1 MYKSLTLHLTAQD
14 RVLGYAKSAERNWAP
29 KNASFYD
36 GIQNSSRVDNLG
48 NPKLYTK
55 VVDQVLL
62 SPTVMTRSMFGAV
75 PFEGK
80 TQDVDLDV
88 VSDTQGQWVTGLE
101 ELNMSAVSTT
111 VRTSFAHAAFTQP
124 QVSIMLESFANSG
137 SLGII
142 NLDDFKYDKAAAQ
155 VVQAI
160 GAAVYGFGTGNQILG
175 LEAIID
181 DGTNN
186 STIGGISRSTYTQL
200 DAYAVTVTSN
210 KLTLATLDTLHDNI
224 RAAGLTN
231 EKPNVAYTTKAVWS
245 LYGQL
250 LQPYV
255 RQSYREV
262 GYDRLQNSDKWGQ
275 RSNPE
280 LRAAAGFD
288 GLTYRTLTIIDDDFC
303 NAGQL
308 YMVNEDYLKWYGRS
322 DVPEDYRDTI
332 THVDFGDES
341 ETYEGTGALAVEA
354 MPSRDHG
361 FFYQPPAQMPTQ
373 GGKYAR
379 FWTIGNYIASSYR
392 RHGKNKSSQ
401 QFTTI

>member
-1 MYKSLTLHLTAQD
+1 MA
-14 RVLGYAKSAERNWAP
+14 A
-29 KNASFYD
+29 D
-36 GIQNSSRVDNLG
+36 GIQNTSRVDNLG
-48 NPKLYTK
+48 NPKLYAK

-62 SPTVMTRSMFGAV
+62 SPTVMTRSMFGAKA
-75 PFEGK
+75 FEGK
-80 TQDVDLDV
+80 TQDIDLDV

-101 ELNMSAVSTT
+101 ELNMSAVGTT
-111 VRTSFAHAAFTQP
+111 VRTSFGHAAFTQP
-124 QVSIMLESFANSG
+124 QVSIMLESFANQG

-142 NLDDFKYDKAAAQ
+142 NLDDFKYAKAAAQ

-160 GAAVYGFGTGNQILG
+160 GSAAYGTGVGNQILG

-186 STIGGISRSTYTQL
+186 STIGGISRTTYPSL
-200 DAYAVTVTSN
+200 DGYIVTVTSN
-210 KLTLATLDTLHDNI
+210 KLTLATLDTLHDNV

-231 EKPNVAYTTKAVWS
+231 EKPNVAYTTKTVWS

-262 GYDRLQNSDKWGQ
+262 GYDRLSNNMKWGQ
-275 RSNPE
+275 RSNPD
-280 LRAAAGFD
+280 LRASAGFD
-288 GLTYRTLTIIDDDFC
+288 GLTYRTLTIIDDDF
-303 NAGQL
+303 APTGQL
-308 YMVNEDYLKWYGRS
+308 YMVNEEYVNWYGRS
-322 DVPEDYRDTI
+322 VVPDLYRDTI
-332 THVDFGDES
+332 NHVDFGSNDEG
-341 ETYEGTGALAVEA
+341 YAGTGQMAVEA
-354 MPSRDHG
+354 MPSNDHG

-392 RHGKNKSSQ
+392 RHGKNASTSK
-401 QFTTI
+401 FTTI

>member
-1 MYKSLTLHLTAQD
+1 MYKFTTLHK
-14 RVLGYAKSAERNWAP
+14 LGTLKERSD
-29 KNASFYD
+29 ASLGNVRFYD
-36 GIQNSSRVDNLG
+36 GIQNSGRVSDLG

-62 SPTVMTRSMFGAV
+62 SPTVMTRSMFGAK

-80 TQDVDLDV
+80 TMDIDLDV

-101 ELNMSAVSTT
+101 ELNMSAVYTT

-160 GAAVYGFGTGNQILG
+160 GSAAYGTGTANQILG
-175 LEAIID
+175 LEAIVD
-181 DGTNN
+181 NGTNN
-186 STIGGISRSTYTQL
+186 ATIGGISRSTYASL
-200 DAYAVTVTSN
+200 DAYLVTVTSN

-231 EKPNVAYTTKAVWS
+231 EKPNIAYTTKAVWS

-262 GYDRLQNSDKWGQ
+262 GYDRLTNSMKWAE

-280 LRAAAGFD
+280 LRASAGFD
-288 GLTYRTLTIIDDDFC
+288 GLTYRTLTIIDDDFG

-308 YMVNEDYLKWYGRS
+308 YMVNEDYLNWYGRT
-322 DVPEDYRDTI
+322 DIPEEYRDTI
-332 THVDFGDES
+332 THVDFDLEGE
-341 ETYEGTGALAVEA
+341 YEGTGALAVEE
-354 MPSRDHG
+354 MPSNAHG
-361 FFYQPPAQMPTQ
+361 FFYQPPQQMPTQ

-392 RHGKNKSSQ
+392 RHGKNASTS

>member
-1 MYKSLTLHLTAQD
+1 MINQKFVHHLATLKEKSDLS
-14 RVLGYAKSAERNWAP
+14 LGNVY
-29 KNASFYD
+29 FYD

-62 SPTVMTRSMFGAV
+62 SPTVMTRSMFGAK

-80 TQDVDLDV
+80 VQDIDLDV

-111 VRTSFAHAAFTQP
+111 VRSSFAHAAFTQP

-142 NLDDFKYDKAAAQ
+142 NLDSFKYEKAAAQ

-160 GAAVYGFGTGNQILG
+160 GAAAYGFGQANQILG
-175 LEAIID
+175 LEAIVD

-186 STIGGISRSTYTQL
+186 STIGGISRSTYSQL
-200 DAYAVTVTSN
+200 DSYMVTVTSN

-231 EKPNVAYTTKAVWS
+231 EKPNIAYTTKAVWS

-250 LQPYV
+250 LQPFV
-255 RQSYREV
+255 RQSYREA
-262 GYDRLQNSDKWGQ
+262 GYDRLANSMRWAQ

-280 LRAAAGFD
+280 LRASAGFD
-288 GLTYRTLTIIDDDFC
+288 GLTYRTLTIIDDDFG
-303 NAGQL
+303 NTGQL
-308 YMVNEDYLKWYGRS
+308 YMVNEDYLNWYGRS

-332 THVDFGDES
+332 EHVSFGDDT
-341 ETYEGTGALAVEA
+341 TYEGTGALAASE
-354 MPSRDHG
+354 MPSTNHG
-361 FFYQPPAQMPTQ
+361 FFYQPPQQMPTQ

-392 RHGKNKSSQ
+392 RHGKNKSTS

>member
-1 MYKSLTLHLTAQD
+1 MQRTIHREISQKEQFESSLGNV
-14 RVLGYAKSAERNWAP
+14 R
-29 KNASFYD
+29 FYD
-36 GIQNSSRVDNLG
+36 GIQNSARVSGLG

-62 SPTVMTRSMFGAV
+62 SPTVMTRSMFGAK
-75 PFEGK
+75 PFEGI
-80 TQDVDLDV
+80 TQDIDLDV

-137 SLGII
+137 SVGGVI
-142 NLDDFKYDKAAAQ
+142 NLDDFKYAKAAAQ

-160 GAAVYGFGTGNQILG
+160 GSAAYGFGTANQILG
-175 LEAIID
+175 LEAIVD
-181 DGTNN
+181 NGTNN
-186 STIGGISRSTYTQL
+186 ATIGGISRSTYAQL
-200 DAYAVTVTSN
+200 DAYLVTVTSN

-231 EKPNVAYTTKAVWS
+231 EKPNIAYTTKAVWS

-262 GYDRLQNSDKWGQ
+262 GYDRLANNMKWGE
-275 RSNPE
+275 RSNPQ
-280 LRAAAGFD
+280 LRASAGFD
-288 GLTYRTLTIIDDDFC
+288 GLTYRTLTLIDDDFA
-303 NAGQL
+303 NAGQI
-308 YMVNEDYLKWYGRS
+308 YMVNEDYLNWYGRS
-322 DVPEDYRDTI
+322 DVPAEYQDTI
-332 THVDFGDES
+332 EHVSFDNND
-341 ETYEGTGALAVEA
+341 TYEGTGALAVEA
-354 MPSRDHG
+354 MPSTDHG
-361 FFYQPPAQMPTQ
+361 FFYQPPQQMPTQ

-379 FWTIGNYIASSYR
+379 FWTIGNYIADSYR
-392 RHGKNKSSQ
+392 RHGKNPSTQ

>member
-1 MYKSLTLHLTAQD
+1 MIKQNLFHKLSTLKEVTDSRLTNV
-14 RVLGYAKSAERNWAP
+14 R
-29 KNASFYD
+29 FYD
-36 GIQNSSRVDNLG
+36 GIQNSGRVDQLG

-62 SPTVMTRSMFGAV
+62 SPTVMTRSMFGAKE
-75 PFEGK
+75 FEGK
-80 TQDVDLDV
+80 TQDIDLDV

-124 QVSIMLESFANSG
+124 QVSIMLESFANQG
-137 SLGII
+137 SLGVI
-142 NLDDFKYDKAAAQ
+142 NLDSFKYEKAAAQ

-160 GAAVYGFGTGNQILG
+160 GAAAYGFGTANQILG
-175 LEAIID
+175 LEAIVD
-181 DGTNN
+181 DGSNN
-186 STIGGISRSTYTQL
+186 STIGGISRSTYSQL
-200 DAYAVTVTSN
+200 DAYPVTVTSN

-231 EKPNVAYTTKAVWS
+231 EKPNIAYTTKAVWS

-250 LQPYV
+250 LQSYV
-255 RQSYREV
+255 RQSYREA
-262 GYDRLQNSDKWGQ
+262 GYDKLTNSMKWAQ

-280 LRAAAGFD
+280 LRASAGFD
-288 GLTYRTLTIIDDDFC
+288 GLTYRTLTVIDDDFA

-308 YMVNEDYLKWYGRS
+308 YMVNEDYLNWYGRS
-322 DVPEDYRDTI
+322 TVPDEYRDTI
-332 THVDFGDES
+332 EHVSFGDDS
-341 ETYEGTGALAVEA
+341 TYEGTGALAASE
-354 MPSRDHG
+354 MPSTNHG
-361 FFYQPPAQMPTQ
+361 FFYQPPQQMPTQ

-379 FWTIGNYIASSYR
+379 FWTIGNYIADSYR
-392 RHGKNKSSQ
+392 RHGKNPSTS

>member
-1 MYKSLTLHLTAQD
+1 MLLSFNKSFHNSKDESKLANYKEA
-14 RVLGYAKSAERNWAP
+14 
-29 KNASFYD
+29 FYD
-36 GIQNSSRVDNLG
+36 GIQNSARVDQLG

-62 SPTVMTRSMFGAV
+62 SPTVMTRSMFGGK

-80 TQDVDLDV
+80 TQDIDLDV

-124 QVSIMLESFANSG
+124 QVSIMLESFANQG

-142 NLDDFKYDKAAAQ
+142 NLDSFKYTKAAAQ

-160 GAAVYGFGTGNQILG
+160 GAAAYGAGAANQILG

-186 STIGGISRSTYTQL
+186 ATIGGISRSTYPQL
-200 DAYAVTVTSN
+200 DAYTVTVTSN

-231 EKPNVAYTTKAVWS
+231 EKPNIAYTTKAVWS

-250 LQPYV
+250 LQPFV
-255 RQSYREV
+255 RQSYREA
-262 GYDRLQNSDKWGQ
+262 GYDRLTNNMKWAE

-280 LRAAAGFD
+280 LRASAGFD
-288 GLTYRTLTIIDDDFC
+288 GLTYRTLTVIDDDFC
-303 NAGQL
+303 NSGQL
-308 YMVNEDYLKWYGRS
+308 YMVNEDYLNWYGRS
-322 DVPEDYRDTI
+322 VVPDEYKNTI
-332 THVDFGDES
+332 EHVDFGDGT
-341 ETYEGTGALAVEA
+341 TYEGTGAMALEA
-354 MPSRDHG
+354 MPSTDHG
-361 FFYQPPAQMPTQ
+361 FFYQAPQQMPTQ

-379 FWTIGNYIASSYR
+379 FWTIGNYIADSYR
-392 RHGKNKSSQ
+392 RHGKNANTQK
-401 QFTTI
+401 FTTI

>member
-1 MYKSLTLHLTAQD
+1 MYKRQYIHKLQSSSERFHEIH
-14 RVLGYAKSAERNWAP
+14 AKD
-29 KNASFYD
+29 SFYD
-36 GIQNSSRVDNLG
+36 GIQNSGRVDQLG
-48 NPKLYTK
+48 NPKLYSK
-55 VVDQVLL
+55 VVDNVLL
-62 SPTVMTRSMFGAV
+62 SPTVMTRSMFGAK

-80 TQDVDLDV
+80 TMDIDLDV

-101 ELNMSAVSTT
+101 ELNMSAVVTT

-142 NLDDFKYDKAAAQ
+142 NLDDFKYEKAAAQ

-160 GAAVYGFGTGNQILG
+160 GAAAYGYGTANQILG
-175 LEAIID
+175 LEAIVD

-186 STIGGISRSTYTQL
+186 ATIGGISRSTYTQL

-250 LQPYV
+250 LQPYL
-255 RQSYREV
+255 RQSYREA
-262 GYDRLQNSDKWGQ
+262 GYDRLGNNMRWAE

-280 LRAAAGFD
+280 LRASTGFD
-288 GLTYRTLTIIDDDFC
+288 GLTYRTLTIIDDDFG
-303 NAGQL
+303 NTGQL
-308 YMVNEDYLKWYGRS
+308 YMVNEDYLNWYGRS
-322 DVPEDYRDTI
+322 DVPEEYRNTI
-332 THVDFGDES
+332 YHVDFGDDL
-341 ETYEGTGALAVEA
+341 ETYQGTGAMAVEA
-354 MPSRDHG
+354 MPSNDHG
-361 FFYQPPAQMPTQ
+361 FFYQPPQQMPTQ

-392 RHGKNKSSQ
+392 RQGKNKSTA

>member
-1 MYKSLTLHLTAQD
+1 MA
-14 RVLGYAKSAERNWAP
+14 
-29 KNASFYD
+29 D
-36 GIQNSSRVDNLG
+36 GIQNSSRVSTLG

-62 SPTVMTRSMFGAV
+62 SPTVMTRSMFGAK
-75 PFEGK
+75 PFEGI
-80 TQDVDLDV
+80 TQDIDLDV

-101 ELNMSAVSTT
+101 ELNMSAVSTV
-111 VRTSFAHAAFTQP
+111 VRTSFGHAAFTQP
-124 QVSIMLESFANSG
+124 QVSIMLESFANQG
-137 SLGII
+137 AVGGVI
-142 NLDDFKYDKAAAQ
+142 NLDSFKYAKAAAQ

-160 GAAVYGFGTGNQILG
+160 GGAAYGSGAANQILG
-175 LEAIID
+175 LEAIVD
-181 DGTNN
+181 NGTVAA
-186 STIGGISRSTYTQL
+186 TIGGISRSTYSQL
-200 DAYAVTVTSN
+200 DSYIVTVTSN

-231 EKPNVAYTTKAVWS
+231 EKPNIAYMTKAEWS

-262 GYDRLQNSDKWGQ
+262 GYDKLTNNMKWGQ

-280 LRAAAGFD
+280 LRASAGFD
-288 GLTYRTLTIIDDDFC
+288 GLTYRTLTMIDDDFG

-308 YMVNEDYLKWYGRS
+308 YMVNEDYLNWYGRS
-322 DVPEDYRDTI
+322 VVPEEYKDTI
-332 THVDFGDES
+332 EHVDFGS
-341 ETYEGTGALAVEA
+341 EKTYEGTGALAVEA
-354 MPSRDHG
+354 MPSTDHG
-361 FFYQPPAQMPTQ
+361 FFYQPPQQMPTQ

-379 FWTIGNYIASSYR
+379 FWTIGNYIADSYR
-392 RHGKNKSSQ
+392 RHGKNANTQ

>member
-1 MYKSLTLHLTAQD
+1 MILKTFHKLSSLKEQSDAL
-14 RVLGYAKSAERNWAP
+14 LGNVR
-29 KNASFYD
+29 FYD
-36 GIQNSSRVDNLG
+36 GIQNSARVDNLG
-48 NPKLYTK
+48 NPKLYGK

-62 SPTVMTRSMFGAV
+62 SPTIMTRSMFGGKK
-75 PFEGK
+75 FEGK
-80 TQDVDLDV
+80 VQDIDLDV

-137 SLGII
+137 SLGMI
-142 NLDDFKYDKAAAQ
+142 NLDDFKYEKAAAQ

-160 GAAVYGFGTGNQILG
+160 GSAVYGVGTANQILG

-181 DGTNN
+181 NATNAA
-186 STIGGISRSTYTQL
+186 TIGGISRSTYSQL
-200 DAYAVTVTSN
+200 NSYIVTVTSN
-210 KLTLATLDTLHDNI
+210 KLTLATLDTLHDNV

-231 EKPNVAYTTKAVWS
+231 EKPNIAYTTKAVWS

-262 GYDRLQNSDKWGQ
+262 GYDKLGNNDKWAQ
-275 RSNPE
+275 RSNPL
-280 LRAAAGFD
+280 LRASAGFD
-288 GLTYRTLTIIDDDFC
+288 GLTYRTLSLIDDDFGP
-303 NAGQL
+303 AGQL
-308 YMVNEDYLKWYGRS
+308 YMVNEDYVNWYGRS
-322 DVPEDYRDTI
+322 DVPDMYRDTI
-332 THVDFGDES
+332 THVNFEDNS
-341 ETYEGTGALAVEA
+341 SYEGTGALADEA
-354 MPSRDHG
+354 MPSSNHG
-361 FFYQPPAQMPTQ
+361 FFYQPPQQMPTQ

-379 FWTIGNYIASSYR
+379 FWTIGNYMASSYR
-392 RHGKNKSSQ
+392 RHGKNASTS